1 MRAEG
6 ARRQRQHSHN
16 ACNAE
21 KPPRLGMTNVEEQP
35 HDWLDK
41 VGGFD
46 WFSGSALGELHWTRR
61 SNLRCNYFPVMVC
74 IG

>member
-21 KPPRLGMTNVEEQP
+21 KPPRLDMTNVEEQP

-46 WFSGSALGELHWTRR
+46 WFSGQLWA
-61 SNLRCNYFPVMVC
+61 NC
-74 IG
+74 IGRAVQT